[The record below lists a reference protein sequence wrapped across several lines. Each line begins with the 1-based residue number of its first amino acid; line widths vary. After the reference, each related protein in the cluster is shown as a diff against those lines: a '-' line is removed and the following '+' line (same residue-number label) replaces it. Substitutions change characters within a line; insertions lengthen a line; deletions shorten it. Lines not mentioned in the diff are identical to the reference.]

1 MVYRFQGGK
10 IKMKVKKNWMLISLI
25 LISFVATIFVYGN
38 LPSEIPRHWNIMGEV
53 DGYWG
58 KGNVFFTAFLPL
70 AIYVLMMLLPKIDPK
85 KSSYEMHKK
94 AYSVTMFAITLFLIV
109 IHWVTIYASLGNSI
123 NVTVLVSGGVGIL
136 FVVLGNYMGQ
146 IRHNYFFG
154 IRNPWTLANEE
165 VWAKTH
171 RVGRYAFVLLGL
183 IFIVS
188 AFLPGPISAILIGVG
203 IAILLFF
210 STVYSYLLFRKINK
224 EKI

>member
-10 IKMKVKKNWMLISLI
+10 IKMKVKKNWILISLI
-25 LISFVATIFVYGN
+25 LISFVATIFVYRD
-38 LPSEIPRHWNIMGEV
+38 LPLEIPRHWNIMGEV

-58 KGNVFFTAFLPL
+58 KRNVFFTAVLPL
-70 AIYVLMMLLPKIDPK
+70 AIYVLMMLIPKIDPK
-85 KSSYEMHKK
+85 KTSYEMHKK
-94 AYSVTMFAITLFLIV
+94 AYSVTIFAITLFMVV
-109 IHWVTIYASLGNSI
+109 IHWVSIYAALGNSI
-123 NVTVLVSGGVGIL
+123 NVKVLVSGGVGIL
-136 FVVLGNYMGQ
+136 FLIIGNYMGQ

-188 AFLPGPISAILIGVG
+188 VFLPGPITVILIGIG

-210 STVYSYLLFRKINK
+210 STVYSYLLYRKIDK
-224 EKI
+224 GKK